1 MAKSGAFFLAVS
13 WTILIYGFFFE
24 GLVYGFQPLQAQKI
38 HSIPQNNT
46 NSKTQTLNAI
56 DSCWRSNP
64 KWDSNRQALAN
75 CAKGF
80 GSDALGGKNG
90 RIYVVTDPSDD
101 PINPKPGTLRF
112 GAIQYEPL
120 WIIFQRDM
128 VLKLENEL
136 IMNSYK
142 TIDGRG
148 VKVEIANGP
157 CITIQNVSHVIIHGI
172 SIHSCTVGKRGLV
185 RSTPDHVGLRLGS
198 DGDAITVF
206 TSSHVWIDHN
216 YLANCADGLV
226 DVVSGST
233 SVTISN
239 NYYTQHEEVM
249 LFGHRDGNIED
260 QIMKVTVVF
269 NHFGYGLVQRIPRV
283 RVGYAHVANNF
294 YEPWLF
300 YAIGGSSNPTILS
313 EGNYFIAPNRTD
325 TKQVTRRDN
334 AGGPNNWK
342 NWNWRSLDDVFVNG
356 AYFVQSGNGS
366 CYPNYNGS
374 QVFTVA
380 SGDLVPSLTSD
391 AGPLKCYPGVAC

>member
-1 MAKSGAFFLAVS
+1 MIIGLNNMHFKHGNISYLLTHPSPKFSISSAMAKSGAFFLAVS
-13 WTILIYGFFFE
+13 WTILIDGFFFE

-80 GSDALGGKNG
+80 GN
-90 RIYVVTDPSDD
+90 
-101 PINPKPGTLRF
+101 
-112 GAIQYEPL
+112 
-120 WIIFQRDM
+120 M

-172 SIHSCTVGKRGLV
+172 SIHSCTLGKRGLV

-391 AGPLKCYPGVAC
+391 AGPLKCYPGLAC